1 MIDIIHHI
9 QLLVPERH
17 ILFGEWV
24 AAKHSI
30 FYTRLPAYFIA
41 FDVFDKEAG
50 KFFSRRALEEFL
62 EPWGI
67 PIVQKIT
74 EGVFESSRELFP
86 LLDTISVYGARKS
99 ESGDLHL
106 ARGPTD
112 LFKRN

>member
-1 MIDIIHHI
+1 M
-9 QLLVPERH
+9 PERH